1 MKTNKSLNQVQ
12 QSTYAMLVRSEEKE
26 RGLFEAVAYGLTILS
41 AVIAIWQFAAQP
53 VKLPVDTLP
62 HTASVAQTEVVS
74 QS

>member
-12 QSTYAMLVRSEEKE
+12 QSTYAMLVRSEEK
-26 RGLFEAVAYGLTILS
+26 GSLFEAVAYGLTVLS

-53 VKLPVDTLP
+53 VKLPVDLP